1 MMRAPFLSDASASI
15 PLGSVLALP
24 SISVPLSYLYTSFAS
39 LPGTAFVVKA
49 PPLYAELAKEL
60 GLPLIGSTRI
70 LYRWVVSTP
79 QIEQMQVTFEPM
91 GSSSFYSTN
100 NLPGRTVQK
109 GKVYH
114 TFLNW
119 DGTNLKI
126 TNRAGTAY

>member
-1 MMRAPFLSDASASI
+1 MDVTTGTVTSSTLIWQHKASVYFDVSSSD
-15 PLGSVLALP
+15 
-24 SISVPLSYLYTSFAS
+24 FC
-39 LPGTAFVVKA
+39 
-49 PPLYAELAKEL
+49 PLYGEKLDNGAEKV
-60 GLPLIGSTRI
+60 
-70 LYRWVVSTP
+70 LYRWVFSTP

-91 GSSSFYSTN
+91 GSSSFFYSTN

-119 DGTNLKI
+119 DGTDLKI